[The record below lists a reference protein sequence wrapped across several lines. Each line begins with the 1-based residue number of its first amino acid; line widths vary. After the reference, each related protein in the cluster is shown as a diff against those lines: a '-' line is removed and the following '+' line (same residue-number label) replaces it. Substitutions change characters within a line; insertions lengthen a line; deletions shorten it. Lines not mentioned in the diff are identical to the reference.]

1 MELEEEDGALI
12 AAVGPTTLHFV
23 GENALIASSLDIKPP
38 NAETTMKGRSCLGN
52 QGRKLELQVML
63 KEGNSVKQQGAGKTR

>member
-23 GENALIASSLDIKPP
+23 GGNALIANSLAIRHL
-38 NAETTMKGRSCLGN
+38 NAGTILMEKGYLV
-52 QGRKLELQVML
+52 L
-63 KEGNSVKQQGAGKTR
+63 VK